1 MNRKEIKFQF
11 NSIEIIEFSFHN
23 HTSPYSEDTIFG
35 IDANIKH
42 KVNIDAESIEVVNS
56 FNIFL
61 KEDQKQLA
69 KAEISCVYHVENINN
84 LVNDEGV
91 FEMPSE
97 FAGQINSTSLST
109 CRGILYT
116 LFRGTQL
123 HTVILPVIDS
133 KNIVKTH
140 PEK

>member
-1 MNRKEIKFQF
+1 MSRKEIKFQF
-11 NSIEIIEFSFHN
+11 KSIEIIEFSFHN
-23 HTSPYSEDTIFG
+23 HASPYSEDTLFG

-42 KVNIDAESIEVVNS
+42 KVNIEAESIEVVNS

-61 KEDQKQLA
+61 KEDHEQLA
-69 KAEISCVYHVENINN
+69 KVEISCVYHVENIKN

-91 FEMPSE
+91 FEMPDE
-97 FAGQINSTSLST
+97 FARQINSTTLST

-133 KNIVKTH
+133 KKILKTP